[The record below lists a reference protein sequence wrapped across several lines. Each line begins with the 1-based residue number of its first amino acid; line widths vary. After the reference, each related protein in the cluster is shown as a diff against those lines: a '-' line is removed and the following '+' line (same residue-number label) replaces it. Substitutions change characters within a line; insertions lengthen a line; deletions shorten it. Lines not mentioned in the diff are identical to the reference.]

1 MEMARHCIIV
11 ESPSKAKTI
20 GKYLGK
26 DYQILA
32 TIGHIRDLPKKD
44 LGIDTAHHFEPRYVA
59 VPGKKD
65 VIVNLKKAVQESDE
79 IYIATDPDREGE
91 AIAWHVTQILGLDP
105 LAVKRVAFHEITRN
119 AVMEAL
125 ANPGPIN
132 LELVNA
138 QQARRVLDR
147 LVGFELS
154 PLLWRKIKPSLS
166 AGRVQSVA
174 VRLIVEREEEIE
186 GFQSESSFR
195 IAARFYPVNRIEDT
209 EISAELAKRFKDENK
224 AKTFLENCRD
234 ASFSVQDIEK
244 SKAKKQAPPPFTT
257 STLQQEA
264 GRKLRFSVSQTMM
277 LAQKLYEAGHITYM
291 RTDSLNL
298 SNLALAMIKA
308 RIVEMFGEE
317 YSHPRKFKTQS
328 KGAQEAH
335 EAIRPT
341 DMRLQEAGEN
351 KNVRSLY
358 RLIWKRSMASQMAAA
373 DVEKT
378 KIRIRNDK
386 NNEILEAKGE
396 IMTFPGFLKVYQQD
410 DEKDKLL
417 PALGKGDAL
426 SLIEMEAVEKFTQP
440 PARYSEPAL
449 VKKMEELGIGRPST
463 YAPTISTIQNRGYV
477 EKGDKPGEERKYR
490 KLLLKEGSISAE
502 TLTEVA
508 NAAKAR
514 LYPTDTG
521 RVVNRFLTEYFEDII
536 NYNFTA
542 AIEQDFDDIAEGK
555 REWHEMIREF
565 YDPFHARIE
574 KNLDNKEN
582 FKGERLL
589 GKDPASGKNVY
600 VKIGRFGPMVQLGES
615 RSGEKPRFAG
625 LQDDQRLDSIT
636 LKEAMEL
643 LAYPKE
649 IGRYEDAALI
659 LALGRYG
666 PYIKHKD
673 AFYPVPKNTEISTIT
688 SDTAIVLIET
698 SRERDRNKLIH
709 DFVQEK
715 IRVLNG
721 RYGPYISHSGKNYK
735 IPKHTDIEKLTADAC
750 REIIRQSPPKNQK
763 KKSGPKKKKS

>member
-1 MEMARHCIIV
+1 MARHCIIV

-65 VIVNLKKAVQESDE
+65 VIVNLKKAVQNSDE

-105 LAVKRVAFHEITRN
+105 SAVKRVAFHEITRN

-186 GFQSESSFR
+186 GFRSESSFR
-195 IAARFYPVNRIEDT
+195 IAARFYSEKRDGDT
-209 EISAELAKRFKDENK
+209 EISAELAKRFQEENK
-224 AKTFLENCRD
+224 AKAFLESCRD

-244 SKAKKQAPPPFTT
+244 SKAKKQAPAPFTT

-264 GRKLRFSVSQTMM
+264 GRRLRFSVSQTMM

-298 SNLALAMIKA
+298 SNLALAMIKTQ
-308 RIVEMFGEE
+308 IVEMFGED

-351 KNVRSLY
+351 KNIRSLY

-386 NNEILEAKGE
+386 NKELLEAKGE
-396 IMTFPGFLKVYQQD
+396 VVTFPGFLKIYQQD

-417 PALGKGDAL
+417 PALEKGDAL
-426 SLIEMEAVEKFTQP
+426 NLIEMEAVEKFTQP
-440 PARYSEPAL
+440 PARYSEAAL

-477 EKGDKPGEERKYR
+477 EKGDKSGEERKYR
-490 KLLLKEGSISAE
+490 RLLLKEGSISAE
-502 TLTEVA
+502 ILTEVA

-521 RVVNRFLTEYFEDII
+521 RVVNRFLAEYFEDII

-542 AIEQDFDDIAEGK
+542 AIEQDFDDIAGGK
-555 REWHEMIREF
+555 REWHAMIREF

-589 GKDPASGKNVY
+589 GKDPISGKNVY

-615 RSGEKPRFAG
+615 RGDEKPRFAG
-625 LQDDQRLDSIT
+625 LKDEQRMDSIT
-636 LKEAMEL
+636 LDEAMEL

-649 IGRYEDAALI
+649 IGRYEDAPLI
-659 LALGRYG
+659 LAVGRYG
-666 PYIKHKD
+666 PYIKHKN

-688 SDTAIVLIET
+688 SEKAIGLIET

-709 DFVQEK
+709 DFPQEK

-721 RYGPYISHSGKNYK
+721 RYGPYISHDGKNYK
-735 IPKHTDIEKLTADAC
+735 IPKHTDIEKLTAETC
-750 REIIRQSPPKNQK
+750 REIIRQSPPKDQKRKSGTRK
-763 KKSGPKKKKS
+763 KKS